1 MERMFL
7 TIFLF
12 RTTILLLIT
21 SGILGNIND
30 KARAGTTI
38 VGRDD
43 TVSSYAG
50 YFIYLPLLRSAN
62 IQYSSPNTASR
73 VNVPYYSD
81 EIRSH
86 TSAIFWFGE
95 VNLYDNYADGRVGY
109 NDDEL
114 FISISI
120 FDRRLWYDKTPST
133 GDLIDWDGVSV
144 YLDTSGNV
152 GDFPDPSSY
161 RIVSQFNWW
170 EEREDWQLVYQGNG
184 ATWDVVDIPITTV
197 SGWRGNAPNDDVD
210 DKGWRMI
217 FHIPFTSLGLSGPP
231 KPGEIWDFAV
241 RLHDRDDEEG
251 ELEIKDKSWPVA
263 FDENQPESWNELSFG
278 LPTFSTSPINQ
289 AGETFI
295 KHANEAGVVDAHVGG
310 HTTCGEDGTIY
321 FDTWG
326 GMNYAGYEQI
336 NIQNQDDIS
345 DWPCFS
351 KYFITFPLDV
361 LPPGKAILSATLTM
375 YQFGNSGQGWDPGP
389 IPSLIQV
396 LTVGGDWTENNIT
409 WNNAPLAVENVS
421 QARVDPVPDAYVP
434 WPGLPREWDVSLAV
448 ADAYNHNEPLRL
460 ALYSADSAIHSG
472 KYFYSSDAGEEA
484 QPTLIVRW
492 GNP

>member
-1 MERMFL
+1 MKNIFL
-7 TIFLF
+7 QIFLF
-12 RTTILLLIT
+12 PSTILLLIA
-21 SGILGNIND
+21 SGILGNSADN
-30 KARAGTTI
+30 ARAGTAI
-38 VGRDD
+38 VDLD
-43 TVSSYAG
+43 NTVSSYAG
-50 YFIYLPLLRSAN
+50 YVIYLPLLRSTN
-62 IQYSSPNTASR
+62 IQYSSPNTTSR

-109 NDDEL
+109 NDEEL

-120 FDRRLWYDKTPST
+120 FDRRLWYDKTPSP
-133 GDLIDWDGVSV
+133 GDLIDWDAVSV
-144 YLDTSGNV
+144 YLDTSGNT
-152 GDFPDPSSY
+152 GDLPSSSSY
-161 RIVSQFNWW
+161 RFVSQLNWW
-170 EEREDWQLVYQGNG
+170 EDRVDWQLVYRGNG
-184 ATWDVVDIPITTV
+184 ATWDVVDVPITTV

-231 KPGEIWDFAV
+231 EPGEIWGFGV
-241 RLHDRDDEEG
+241 KLYDRDDAAG
-251 ELEIKDKSWPVA
+251 LQEISDKSWPV
-263 FDENQPESWNELSFG
+263 DLIENIPESWNELNFG
-278 LPTFSTSPINQ
+278 LPTYSPPPISQ
-289 AGETFI
+289 AGETSI
-295 KHANEAGVVDAHVGG
+295 KHAYEAGVVDAHVGG

-326 GMNYAGYEQI
+326 EMNYAGYEQI

-351 KYFITFPLDV
+351 KYFITFPLDA
-361 LPPGKAILSATLTM
+361 LPPGKVIISATLTM
-375 YQFGNSGQGWDPGP
+375 YQFGNSGQNWDPGP

-396 LTVGGDWTENNIT
+396 LTVGSDWAENSIT
-409 WNNAPLAVENVS
+409 WNNAPLAIENVS
-421 QARVDPVPDAYVP
+421 QARVDPVTDPVVP
-434 WPGLPREWDVSLAV
+434 WPGIPRDWDVSLAV
-448 ADAYNHNEPLRL
+448 SEAYNHNEPLRL

-472 KYFYSSDAGEEA
+472 KYFYSSDAGEAA
-484 QPTLIVRW
+484 QPTLTIRW